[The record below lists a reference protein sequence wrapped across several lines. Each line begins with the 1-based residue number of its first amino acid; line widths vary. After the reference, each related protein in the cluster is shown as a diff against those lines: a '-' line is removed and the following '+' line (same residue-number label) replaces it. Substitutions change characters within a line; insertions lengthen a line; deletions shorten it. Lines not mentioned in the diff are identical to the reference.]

1 MEKSNPV
8 IIMKPIY
15 HITLPTILPPILLIG
30 LICLILTVTPAT
42 IASAQET
49 SAQENDTFIP
59 YFASLRYHKTF
70 VRSGPGRNYPV
81 LFVYNQEHLPLEI
94 INKLDDW
101 LQIRDWTGDQGWI
114 LRNQARSRQRYG
126 IVVLEEISMY
136 QQADKTSRK
145 IARLAYEIVGKITQ
159 CGLQWCEI
167 DVGEKKGW
175 IRRAGLWG
183 LYPNEIID

>member
-1 MEKSNPV
+1 
-8 IIMKPIY
+8 MKPIY
-15 HITLPTILPPILLIG
+15 HTALPFILLFI
-30 LICLILTVTPAT
+30 LLCVILTATPAK
-42 IASAQET
+42 IAFGQESVT
-49 SAQENDTFIP
+49 QEDDTFIP

-114 LRNQARSRQRYG
+114 LRTQARSRQRYG

-136 QQADKTSRK
+136 QRNDKTSRK